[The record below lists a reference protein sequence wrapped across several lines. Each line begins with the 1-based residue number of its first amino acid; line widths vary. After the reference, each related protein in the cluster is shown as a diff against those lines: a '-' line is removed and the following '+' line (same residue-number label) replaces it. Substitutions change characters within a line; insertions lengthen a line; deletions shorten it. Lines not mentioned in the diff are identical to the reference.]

1 MSNFGLSEFGAASF
15 GGDPATALI
24 LEVDAEVTSRARR
37 LIARGR
43 TDGTGFKVIEFSVGQ
58 GGLDLFDYKVATPV
72 NPDAVQLEL
81 PINIAGN
88 PTKAIA
94 QYEHPNLNSGCVYC
108 LLDNSEVNERLS
120 EVGIWAEIKCSPSLS
135 EVGATFLAAIAHFP
149 LLCKNSSMKYAFRV
163 NVQF

>member
-1 MSNFGLSEFGAASF
+1 MSKFGIAEFGAATF
-15 GGDPATALI
+15 GGDPTTTLL
-24 LEVDAEVTSRARR
+24 LEVDAEVTSKARR
-37 LIARGR
+37 LLARGR
-43 TDGTGFKVIEFSVGQ
+43 TDGTGFQVIEFSVGQ

-94 QYEHPNLNSGCVYC
+94 HYERPNPNSGCVYC
-108 LLDNSEVNERLS
+108 LLENAEVNERLS
-120 EVGIWAEIKCSPSLS
+120 EVGVWAEILYSPILS
-135 EVGATFLAAIAHFP
+135 EVGTIFLAAIAHFP
-149 LLCKNSSMKYAFRV
+149 LICKNSSMKYAFRV